1 MRLGRPV
8 LPREVQVVFWDGV
21 RAGLGVE
28 EAAGA
33 AGAGRETARRWVV
46 AAGGVK
52 GNGPVAGSGRF
63 LARWEREE
71 IAVGLAQKLPYRRIA
86 ARLAPGRSVSTVCRE
101 VRRNSVGGVYRA
113 HLAEREALERARRPR
128 PAKLAVNDEL
138 REWVQAKLMGN
149 WSPEQVSARLVLEFP
164 DRPEMRVSA
173 ETIYQ
178 SLYVQ
183 GRGALRREL
192 ARHLRTGRQMRRPRR
207 AAGADGRGHLKD
219 MVNISQRPAGA
230 ADRAVPGHWE
240 GDLIEGRAWKSQ
252 IGTLV
257 ERTTRFTMLV
267 PLPDGR
273 SAAAVAAAVTPVIA
287 GLPGALRRSL
297 TECVRYFVRGGF
309 SLSGSG
315 CLSVTVF
322 SRYLMP
328 CCPVYPAVSRNR
340 TFRAVPG
347 LMLRVPVF
355 PASCAVAGACCL
367 ILRGSHGGPSRV
379 SLSIADGNDAGGRH
393 ARALFLF
400 LFLKVRAGGAAS
412 RAGARSGV
420 QDAGVLLDR
429 VVQVGGGDGERGV
442 QAVQVLPVPGEP
454 GAGILGGR
462 VAGQGASHGSGAAE
476 QVSDLLGV
484 QRVERDAPG
493 ACPVA

>member
-113 HLAEREALERARRPR
+113 HLAEREALERARRPK

-164 DRPEMRVSA
+164 DRPEMRVPA

-240 GDLIEGRAWKSQ
+240 GDLIEGRAGKSQ

-287 GLPGALRRSL
+287 GLPGALRRV
-297 TECVRYFVRGGF
+297 CQKF
-309 SLSGSG
+309 
-315 CLSVTVF
+315 
-322 SRYLMP
+322 
-328 CCPVYPAVSRNR
+328 
-340 TFRAVPG
+340 
-347 LMLRVPVF
+347 
-355 PASCAVAGACCL
+355 CAEGW
-367 ILRGSHGGPSRV
+367 
-379 SLSIADGNDAGGRH
+379 
-393 ARALFLF
+393 
-400 LFLKVRAGGAAS
+400 
-412 RAGARSGV
+412 
-420 QDAGVLLDR
+420 
-429 VVQVGGGDGERGV
+429 
-442 QAVQVLPVPGEP
+442 
-454 GAGILGGR
+454 
-462 VAGQGASHGSGAAE
+462 
-476 QVSDLLGV
+476 
-484 QRVERDAPG
+484 
-493 ACPVA
+493 

>member
-101 VRRNSVGGVYRA
+101 VRRNGVGGVYRA

-240 GDLIEGRAWKSQ
+240 GDLIEGRAGKSQ

-287 GLPGALRRSL
+287 GLPGALRRVCQIFCARGL
-297 TECVRYFVRGGF
+297 FAVRFRVFIRNRFLALSDAVLSGLSGGF
-309 SLSGSG
+309 AEPD
-315 CLSVTVF
+315 F
-322 SRYLMP
+322 P
-328 CCPVYPAVSRNR
+328 C
-340 TFRAVPG
+340 
-347 LMLRVPVF
+347 
-355 PASCAVAGACCL
+355 
-367 ILRGSHGGPSRV
+367 
-379 SLSIADGNDAGGRH
+379 
-393 ARALFLF
+393 
-400 LFLKVRAGGAAS
+400 
-412 RAGARSGV
+412 RSGA
-420 QDAGVLLDR
+420 DAACPGFPGVLCC
-429 VVQVGGGDGERGV
+429 RGRL
-442 QAVQVLPVPGEP
+442 LPDPPGIAWRAFP
-454 GAGILGGR
+454 CVIKYSR
-462 VAGQGASHGSGAAE
+462 
-476 QVSDLLGV
+476 
-484 QRVERDAPG
+484 R
-493 ACPVA
+493 

>member
-28 EAAGA
+28 EAAAA
-33 AGAGRETARRWVV
+33 AGAGRETARRWLV

-71 IAVGLAQKLPYRRIA
+71 IAVGLAAGLGCRQIA
-86 ARLAPGRSVSTVCRE
+86 ARLGPGRSASTVSRE
-101 VRRNSVGGVYRA
+101 VRRNGVRGVYRA
-113 HLAEREALERARRPR
+113 HLAEREALERARRPK

-138 REWVQAKLMGN
+138 REWVQAKLTGN
-149 WSPEQVSARLVLEFP
+149 WSPEQVSARLVLEFA

-192 ARHLRTGRQMRRPRR
+192 VAHLRTGRDMRRPRR
-207 AAGADGRGHLKD
+207 AAGAGRRGHLKD
-219 MVNISQRPAGA
+219 MVNISERPAEA

-240 GDLIEGRAWKSQ
+240 GDLIEGRAGQSQ

-297 TECVRYFVRGGF
+297 TWDQ
-309 SLSGSG
+309 GSEMA
-315 CLSVTVF
+315 LH
-322 SRYLMP
+322 RQI
-328 CCPVYPAVSRNR
+328 
-340 TFRAVPG
+340 
-347 LMLRVPVF
+347 
-355 PASCAVAGACCL
+355 AVAADCQIFFCDPHSPWQRPSNENTNGL
-367 ILRGSHGGPSRV
+367 LRQYFPKGSDLSAHGPQR
-379 SLSIADGNDAGGRH
+379 LA
-393 ARALFLF
+393 
-400 LFLKVRAGGAAS
+400 GAADQLNG
-412 RAGARSGV
+412 RPRKVLGWKTPAEAMTE
-420 QDAGVLLDR
+420 LLDS
-429 VVQVGGGDGERGV
+429 
-442 QAVQVLPVPGEP
+442 QA
-454 GAGILGGR
+454 A
-462 VAGQGASHGSGAAE
+462 
-476 QVSDLLGV
+476 
-484 QRVERDAPG
+484 
-493 ACPVA
+493 